1 MIQLTPQ
8 MRLLLA
14 VEPVDFRKG
23 IDGLVAVC
31 RQRLAADPLAGA
43 LFVFANRRRQALK
56 LLVYDGQGFWLAQK
70 RLSAGRFNGWPSLG
84 QQPTLR
90 LEGVASAT
98 ARRRKKPAA
107 RVSAVFARGRR
118 LAARAGNSARV
129 SRYRQP
135 RRLAC
140 NSKGTTGADVRAL
153 PWHGAEG
160 R

>member
-1 MIQLTPQ
+1 MNGMLILLVGAT
-8 MRLLLA
+8 LLA
-14 VEPVDFRKG
+14 AACFIIGVAVGRFLLVRRNMGEA
-23 IDGLVAVC
+23 LVAN
-31 RQRLAADPLAGA
+31 A
-43 LFVFANRRRQALK
+43 
-56 LLVYDGQGFWLAQK
+56 LAQ
-70 RLSAGRFNGWPSLG
+70 LSCHHVR
-84 QQPTLR
+84 
-90 LEGVASAT
+90 VASAT
-98 ARRRKKPAA
+98 VRRRKKPAA

-140 NSKGTTGADVRAL
+140 NSKGSTGADVRAL